1 MTGRQKLLLVMV
13 AVLLVA
19 GFVGA
24 LGLGHAGRGDPAD
37 PGAPGWLGRL
47 GGNGAT
53 VDPATVRA
61 DCDRTGDVLSFVGGC
76 ALRVDDPGGLRTLV
90 LRSGAAFAVT
100 APAPSDAD
108 LTIRDDVTPADGG
121 DAVATIAVDRATEV
135 GLGCPGGVS
144 CTVTIATS

>member
-100 APAPSDAD
+100 APAPGDAD

>member
-1 MTGRQKLLLVMV
+1 MSGRRKLLLVAV

-19 GFVGA
+19 AFLGA

-37 PGAPGWLGRL
+37 AGALGWLGRL
-47 GGNGAT
+47 GGDGTT

-90 LRSGAAFAVT
+90 LRSRAAFAVT
-100 APAPSDAD
+100 APAPGDAD
-108 LTIRDDVTPADGG
+108 LTVRDDVTPADGG

-135 GLGCPGGVS
+135 GLGCPGGVP

>member
-1 MTGRQKLLLVMV
+1 MSGRRKLLLVAV

-19 GFVGA
+19 AFVGA
-24 LGLGHAGRGDPAD
+24 LGVGHAGRGDPAD
-37 PGAPGWLGRL
+37 AGTLGWLGRL
-47 GGNGAT
+47 GGDATT

-90 LRSGAAFAVT
+90 LRSRAAFAVT
-100 APAPSDAD
+100 APAPGDAD
-108 LTIRDDVTPADGG
+108 LTVRDDVTPADGG
-121 DAVATIAVDRATEV
+121 DAVATIALDGATEV
-135 GLGCPGGVS
+135 GLGCPGGVG

>member
-1 MTGRQKLLLVMV
+1 MTGRQKLLLVVV

-100 APAPSDAD
+100 APAPGDAD
-108 LTIRDDVTPADGG
+108 LTVRDDVTPADGG